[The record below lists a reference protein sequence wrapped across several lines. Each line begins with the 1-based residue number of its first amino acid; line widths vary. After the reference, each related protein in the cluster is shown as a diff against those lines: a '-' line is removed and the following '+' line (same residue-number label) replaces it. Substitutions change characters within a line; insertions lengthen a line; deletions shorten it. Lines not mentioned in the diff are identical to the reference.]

1 MPHLTLYDYAMAPS
15 PRRSRIFLA
24 EKGIAHDTVLIDI
37 GAGEQFS
44 DAYRAINPRCTVP
57 ALLLD
62 SGDVL
67 TDTAA
72 IHAWAEAVQ
81 PDPPLMGKTP
91 LEKADIASW
100 NARIE
105 GEGFMSIAEA
115 FRNAAPAMKDR
126 AFPGPVPVPQIEALI
141 ERGKTRYASFMT
153 MLEQHLEGRDYIAA
167 DQFSLADIS
176 AVVVI
181 DFSRIIKMRP
191 GDEHPNIQR
200 WLAAMKQ
207 RPSFSL

>member
-1 MPHLTLYDYAMAPS
+1 MPHRTLYDYAMAPS

-24 EKGIAHDTVLIDI
+24 EKGIAHETVLVDI

-44 DAYRAINPRCTVP
+44 DGFKAINPRCTVP
-57 ALLLD
+57 ALMLD

-81 PDPPLMGKTP
+81 PDPPLMGTTP

-105 GEGFMSIAEA
+105 SEGFMAIAEA
-115 FRNAAPAMKDR
+115 FRNAVPSMKDR

-141 ERGKTRYASFMT
+141 ERGKTRFGQFLGT
-153 MLEQHLEGRDYIAA
+153 LEQHLVGRDYVAA
-167 DQFSLADIS
+167 GQFSLADIS
-176 AVVVI
+176 AVVTI
-181 DFSRIIKMRP
+181 DFSRIIKMTP
-191 GDEHPNIQR
+191 GDAHPNIKR
-200 WLAAMKQ
+200 WHAAMKE